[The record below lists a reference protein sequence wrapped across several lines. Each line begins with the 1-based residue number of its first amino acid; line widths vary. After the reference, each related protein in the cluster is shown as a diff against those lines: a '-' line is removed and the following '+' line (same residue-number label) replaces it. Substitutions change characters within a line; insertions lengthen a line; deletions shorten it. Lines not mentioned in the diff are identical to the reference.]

1 MGLKKG
7 VLTKL
12 KKKNGEATAAYTA
25 AGQALHRARR
35 KLTQLE
41 QAYESAS
48 AAQEQAIRALN
59 GGAARWGQLSD
70 GKITPT
76 PAESDHIQQKILP
89 SMQKAMLLGSELEEF
104 RSAKD
109 GYAGAL
115 NAFNAARDKCA
126 QITQFIDTYSQSKDA
141 QKALGSD
148 SYRQWKTAMK
158 AQAKLF

>member
-12 KKKNGEATAAYTA
+12 KKKNKEATAAYTA
-25 AGQALHRARR
+25 AGQVLHRARR

-41 QAYESAS
+41 QDYESAS
-48 AAQEQAIRALN
+48 AAQEQAIKALN
-59 GGAARWGQLSD
+59 GGAARWAQLSD
-70 GKITPT
+70 GKATPT
-76 PAESDHIQQKILP
+76 AAESDHIQTKIMP
-89 SMQKAMLLGSELEEF
+89 NMAKAMALGSDLEEF
-104 RSAKD
+104 RTARD

-141 QKALGSD
+141 QKALGAD
-148 SYRQWKTAMK
+148 NYRQWKTAMK